1 MMQAFVWDDRFVTGL
16 DFVDE
21 QHHHLVDVINRV
33 GDILLAGNAANDA
46 NVANEKRATELQTVF
61 KDLAAY
67 ARRHFQEEEQL
78 MAATGLDPRHI
89 ATHKKLHHDF
99 IEQLVAMW
107 RSRESMARPADI
119 LHGFLAAWLTVHILG
134 IDHAM
139 ARQVA
144 KVKSGE
150 AAAQAY
156 ADELR
161 PANNATSALLS
172 AMEKLYYVLSIQ
184 NRDLAEANLKLED
197 KVAARTADLEKANA
211 NLQEEREEL
220 RILLQKVD
228 EAQSQLL
235 QSEKMA
241 SIGQL
246 AAGVAHEINNPVG
259 FVSSNLGTLKTYVG
273 QLLQLIDAYETG
285 TVTDALRKE
294 ADLGFLRQDI
304 ADLVKESQDGL
315 DRVKK
320 IVSNLKDFSH
330 VDEAEWQDADLNAG
344 LESTLNVVWNEIKYK
359 ATVVREFGNLPPVR
373 CIPAQINQVV
383 MNLLVNAAQAIE
395 QQGTITMRSGVAGN
409 FAWIEVADTG
419 KGMLPEVRKRI
430 FEPFYTTKPV
440 GKGTGLGLSL
450 SYDIVAK
457 HGGSFTVS
465 SEAGQGSTFHID
477 LPMGGPDRST

>member
-1 MMQAFVWDDRFVTGL
+1 MMQAFVWDEHFVTGL
-16 DFVDE
+16 DFVDT
-21 QHHHLVDVINRV
+21 QHHRLLDIINQV
-33 GDILLAGNAANDA
+33 GDILLEGDETKAA
-46 NVANEKRATELQTVF
+46 ELQAVF
-61 KDLAAY
+61 KDLAGY
-67 ARRHFQEEEQL
+67 AHRHFHEEEQL
-78 MAATGLDPRHI
+78 MVATGLDPRHI

-107 RSRESMARPADI
+107 RSRETMSHPAEI

-134 IDHAM
+134 VDHGM
-139 ARQVA
+139 ARQIAMVR
-144 KVKSGE
+144 SGE

-156 ADELR
+156 DAESISAD
-161 PANNATSALLS
+161 NATAALLS
-172 AMEKLYYVLSIQ
+172 AMENLYHVLSMQ
-184 NRDLAEANLKLED
+184 NRDLAQANLKLED
-197 KVAARTADLEKANA
+197 KVAARTLELEKANA
-211 NLQEEREEL
+211 NLHEEREEL
-220 RILLQKVD
+220 RMLLQKVD

-259 FVSSNLGTLKTYVG
+259 FVNSNLGTLKTYVG
-273 QLLQLIDAYETG
+273 QLLQLVDAYEAG
-285 TVTDALRKE
+285 TVTDELRR
-294 ADLGFLRQDI
+294 ASDLGFLRQDI

-330 VDEAEWQDADLNAG
+330 VDEAEWQDADINGG

-359 ATVVREFGNLPPVR
+359 ATVVREFGTLPPVR
-373 CIPAQINQVV
+373 CIPAQINQVL

-395 QQGTITMRSGVAGN
+395 KQGTITLRSGVDGDW
-409 FAWIEVADTG
+409 AWIEVTDTG
-419 KGMLPEVRKRI
+419 KGMQPEVQKRI

-457 HGGSFTVS
+457 HGGCFTVNS
-465 SEAGQGSTFHID
+465 NPGEGSTFRVT
-477 LPMGGPDRST
+477 LPLRGPEQAP

>member
-1 MMQAFVWDDRFVTGL
+1 MMKAFVWDQHFVTGL
-16 DFVDE
+16 GFVDT
-21 QHHHLVDVINRV
+21 QHHRLLDIINQV
-33 GDILLAGNAANDA
+33 GDILMQGDAA
-46 NVANEKRATELQTVF
+46 KATELQAVF
-61 KDLAAY
+61 KELAGY
-67 ARRHFQEEEQL
+67 AHRHFQEEEHL
-78 MAATGLDPRHI
+78 MVSTGLDPRHI
-89 ATHKKLHHDF
+89 ASHKKLHHDF

-107 RSRESMARPADI
+107 RSRETMARPAEI

-134 IDHAM
+134 VDHGM

-144 KVKSGE
+144 RVQTGEE
-150 AAAQAY
+150 AAKAY
-156 ADELR
+156 DAESR
-161 PANNATSALLS
+161 PADSATSALLS
-172 AMEKLYYVLSIQ
+172 AMENLYHVLSMQ
-184 NRDLAEANLKLED
+184 NRDLAQANLRLEE

-211 NLQEEREEL
+211 KLHEEQEEL
-220 RILLQKVD
+220 RMLLQKVD

-259 FVSSNLGTLKTYVG
+259 FVNSNLGTLKTYVG
-273 QLLQLIDAYETG
+273 QLLELIDAYEAG

-294 ADLGFLRQDI
+294 SDLGFLRQDI

-330 VDEAEWQDADLNAG
+330 VDEAEWQEADINGG

-359 ATVVREFGNLPPVR
+359 ATVVREFGTLPPVR
-373 CIPAQINQVV
+373 CIPAQINQVL

-395 QQGTITMRSGVAGN
+395 KQGTITLRSGVDGDW
-409 FAWIEVADTG
+409 AWIEVADTG
-419 KGMLPEVRKRI
+419 KGMKPEVQKRI

-450 SYDIVAK
+450 SYDIVTK
-457 HGGSFTVS
+457 HGGSFIVNS
-465 SEAGQGSTFHID
+465 KPGEGSTFRVT
-477 LPMGGPDRST
+477 LPVRGPERTA